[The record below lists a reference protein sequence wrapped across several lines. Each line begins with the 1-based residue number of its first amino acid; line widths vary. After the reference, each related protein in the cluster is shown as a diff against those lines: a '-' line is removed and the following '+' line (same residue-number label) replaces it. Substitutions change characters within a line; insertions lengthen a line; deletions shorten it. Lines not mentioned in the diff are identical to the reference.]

1 MDTVAV
7 VVVTALHVVALAAM
21 VLVAW
26 DASKEVTE
34 MRKLRKMRRG

>member
-7 VVVTALHVVALAAM
+7 VVVTALHVAALAAM

-26 DASKEVTE
+26 DASKEVAE
-34 MRKLRKMRRG
+34 MRKMRRG